1 MKIRNASEL
10 SEMLDKASAWRK
22 KEIATLRILIKTQKK
37 PYEREMLRR
46 IAIPILYGHWE
57 GFAKQAATSYLDLVI
72 RQRRPYRELKSNF
85 MAIAI
90 RGKIR
95 EAEPSRRISPHITLV
110 DTILDKLDTKINFNS
125 RQIIDTESNLSSG
138 VLKNIFS
145 TIGIPYDS
153 ILEGKELLID
163 GSLLKNRNGIA
174 HGEYIQIDFDT
185 YNQLHQLVVEL
196 IDHMK
201 NVIESQARTQAY
213 LSPQPDPEQ
222 TATTKRVIRDAP

>member
-1 MKIRNASEL
+1 MKIRNTFEL
-10 SEMLDKASAWRK
+10 SEVLDKASAWRK
-22 KEIATLRILIKTQKK
+22 KEIAALRILIKTQKK

-85 MAIAI
+85 MAIAT

-95 EAEPSRRISPHITLV
+95 EAEPSRRISPYITLV
-110 DTILDKLDTKINFNS
+110 DTILDKMDTKINFNS
-125 RQIIDTESNLSSG
+125 KQIIDTESNLSSD
-138 VLKNIFS
+138 VLKNIFA

-153 ILEGKELLID
+153 ILAGKELLID
-163 GSLLKNRNGIA
+163 GSLLKNRNGVA
-174 HGEYIQIDFDT
+174 HGEYIQIDSDT

-196 IDHMK
+196 IDHIK

-213 LSPQPDPEQ
+213 LSPQPNPEQ

>member
-1 MKIRNASEL
+1 MKIRSTSEL
-10 SEMLDKASAWRK
+10 SEILDKASAWRK
-22 KEIATLRILIKTQKK
+22 KEISTLRILIEMQKN
-37 PYEREMLRR
+37 PYERKMLRR

-72 RQRRPYRELKSNF
+72 RQRHTYRELKSNF

-95 EAEPSRRISPHITLV
+95 KAELSRSISPHIALV
-110 DTILDKLDTKINFNS
+110 NTILDKLDTRIGFNS
-125 RQIIDTESNLSSG
+125 RENIDTESNLSSC
-138 VLKNIFS
+138 VLKNIFA

-153 ILEGKELLID
+153 ILAGKELLID

-174 HGEYIQIDFDT
+174 HGEYIQIDADT
-185 YNQLHQLVVEL
+185 YNQLHQLIIEL

-201 NVIESQARTQAY
+201 KVIENQAHTQAY
-213 LSPQPDPEQ
+213 LAPQPDPEQ
-222 TATTKRVIRDAP
+222 TATNKAHYS

>member
-1 MKIRNASEL
+1 MKIRSTSEL

-22 KEIATLRILIKTQKK
+22 KEISTLRILIGMQKK

-72 RQRRPYRELKSNF
+72 RQCLPYRELKSNF

-95 EAEPSRRISPHITLV
+95 KAEPARRISPYITLIN
-110 DTILDKLDTKINFNS
+110 TILDKLDTNIALNS
-125 RQIIDTESNLSSG
+125 SQIIDTESNLSSC
-138 VLKNIFS
+138 VLKNIFA

-153 ILEGKELLID
+153 ILAGKEILID
-163 GSLLKNRNGIA
+163 GSLLKNRNRIA
-174 HGEYIQIDFDT
+174 HGEYIQIDADT

-213 LSPQPDPEQ
+213 LAPQPDPE
-222 TATTKRVIRDAP
+222 